1 MTSVT
6 DHSPSTSSDDARPQ
20 IWTDERAQQTAAS
33 LEVTFRNLDLLN
45 LALTHRSYLNEQ
57 GLEQL
62 QAVHYSNERLEF
74 LGDSI
79 LGMITAE
86 FLYQRYPDLPE
97 GNLTAYRTAL
107 VRTETLAD
115 WARRFQ
121 VDSFLYLGRGESA
134 EDGEIRDRILAGAFE
149 AIVAAI
155 YFDQG
160 LQAVRDFL
168 RILLEED
175 AEEII
180 SIGQET
186 NYKGRLQELVQEWKR
201 ITPVYQTLSVE
212 GPAHDRTFTVEVLVE
227 DQQLGVGAGS
237 SKRTAQQVAARRALT
252 RLAAEGVTGDDERP
266 LR

>member
-1 MTSVT
+1 MSIVAEDSTT
-6 DHSPSTSSDDARPQ
+6 TSSFDRPP
-20 IWTDERAQQTAAS
+20 IWTDDRAEQTAAS
-33 LEVTFRNLDLLN
+33 LGVVFHDMDLLR

-57 GLEQL
+57 GIEQL
-62 QAVHYSNERLEF
+62 RAVHHSNERLEF

-86 FLYQRYPDLPE
+86 FLYQRHPDVPE
-97 GNLTAYRTAL
+97 GTLTAYRTAL

-115 WARRFQ
+115 WARRYQ
-121 VDSFLYLGRGESA
+121 LDATMYLGRGESA

-149 AIVAAI
+149 AVIAAI

-160 LQAVRDFL
+160 LPATRDFL
-168 RILLEED
+168 SALLEED
-175 AEEII
+175 ADEII

-201 ITPVYQTLSVE
+201 ITPVYNTMSVD
-212 GPAHDRTFTVEVLVE
+212 GPAHDRTFMVEVLVDE
-227 DQQLGVGAGS
+227 QQFGVGSGN
-237 SKRTAQQVAARRALT
+237 SKRTAQQEAARRALVQ
-252 RLAAEGVTGDDERP
+252 LAAEGITGNDERP